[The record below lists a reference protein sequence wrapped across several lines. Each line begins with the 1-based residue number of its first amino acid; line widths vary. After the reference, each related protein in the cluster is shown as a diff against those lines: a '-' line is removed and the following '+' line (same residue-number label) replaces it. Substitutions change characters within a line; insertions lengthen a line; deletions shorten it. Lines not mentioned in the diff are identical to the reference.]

1 MLADPPRTGIWNGK
15 FASEKAKF
23 HSTRSKWRL
32 ISSGRHKNGH
42 ICMRKYQKSRFILLI
57 SDGVWGLFLIHTF
70 LKNRDPPPLFSKFP
84 NWNWDISVFF
94 TPLPPIGT
102 LSQIFS
108 ILYFDGSP
116 KANVGYISDMLLL
129 YLKHILGKSQKNLMY
144 IPRISLAEIRHLLG
158 IYTRNILGI

>member
-1 MLADPPRTGIWNGK
+1 MSKLGLTPPPFRPLGHFWIWDI
-15 FASEKAKF
+15 FEKCWPPPLWPNWDIFEFQTFFIKAI
-23 HSTRSKWRL
+23 L
-32 ISSGRHKNGH
+32 QNNHKIIEIG
-42 ICMRKYQKSRFILLI
+42 
-57 SDGVWGLFLIHTF
+57 TF
-70 LKNRDPPPLFSKFP
+70 LKNRDPRPLCFQNSQIEIGTFLFFSLP
-84 NWNWDISVFF
+84 
-94 TPLPPIGT
+94 PPIGT